1 MNALTLE
8 QLNTFVD
15 VCLNVS
21 FVVAATLFVLMFVS
35 YTIARYDRGSVANAS
50 SKNEKKS
57 LEMNKSSAAIATV
70 EGDHKKMMWIVD
82 APLREHHGQ
91 LIVRV
96 QELSSPLPK
105 VVSTINDHGRV
116 IVTLAELQRHFETV
130 VTAQAVMTKLEQV
143 KKSKATPKKQPPGRQ
158 NGKQGGLEVIQ

>member
-1 MNALTLE
+1 MNAITLE

-21 FVVAATLFVLMFVS
+21 FVVATTLFVLMFVS
-35 YTIARYDRGSVANAS
+35 YTIARYSRGSVANAS
-50 SKNEKKS
+50 SKNEKKN
-57 LEMNKSSAAIATV
+57 LEMNKSSAAIATA
-70 EGDHKKMMWIVD
+70 EGDQKMMWIVD

-105 VVSTINDHGRV
+105 VVSTINDHGRI

-143 KKSKATPKKQPPGRQ
+143 KKSKAISKKQPPGRQ